1 MFSTDMTVRDA
12 VLQYPAASD
21 LFKRLKIDF
30 CCGGNRP
37 IAEAA
42 AERGLEADAIVAQLA
57 EMKAQAPAASAA
69 MEWQYM
75 SSRSLIEYVVN
86 KHHRYLREQLP
97 QIAANVAR
105 VAHVHGGDQPHLI
118 ELFEK
123 FNQLKAELEEH
134 IAKEEELSFPLILA
148 AEEEPAAVTQAGVAG
163 TIQELEGEHDGAGA
177 LLKQIRG
184 LTGDFTPPEGA
195 CTTYRITYARLEE
208 LEGMTFE
215 HVHLEN
221 NVLFPR
227 YGVA

>member
-1 MFSTDMTVRDA
+1 MFSTEMTVRDA

-21 LFKRLKIDF
+21 VFKRLKIDF

-42 AERGLEADAIVAQLA
+42 AERGLQAEAIVAQLT
-57 EMKAQAPAASAA
+57 EMKAQAPTAGTA
-69 MEWQYM
+69 MDWQYM

-118 ELFEK
+118 ELLEK

-134 IAKEEELSFPLILA
+134 IAKEEDLSFSIILA
-148 AEEEPAAVTQAGVAG
+148 AEEEPASVTRDEVAR
-163 TIQELEGEHDGAGA
+163 TIQELEGEHDGAGN
-177 LLKQIRG
+177 LLKQIRM
-184 LTGDFTPPEGA
+184 LTEDFTLPEGA
-195 CTTYRITYARLEE
+195 CTTYRITYTRLEE

-221 NVLFPR
+221 NILFPR
-227 YGVA
+227 YGAA